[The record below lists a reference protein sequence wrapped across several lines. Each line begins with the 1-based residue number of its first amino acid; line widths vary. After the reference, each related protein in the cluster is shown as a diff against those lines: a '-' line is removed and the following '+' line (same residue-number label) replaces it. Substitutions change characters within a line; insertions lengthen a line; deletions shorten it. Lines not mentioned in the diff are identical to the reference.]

1 MLLESSEA
9 KGKIA
14 DYEIDK
20 VVNGM
25 NLKEIKDIIKVIEGT
40 DISEIEIERSGERLV
55 IKRSLNDL
63 TDKVSVS
70 DKSTTTNV
78 VEDREL
84 VAVVSPLV
92 GSFYR
97 STSPDSQPFVE
108 VGSEVRKGDVICII
122 ESMKLNNEIEVEFD
136 GIVVSILIENGQP
149 VEYGQ
154 SLFLL
159 EPL

>member
-1 MLLESSEA
+1 
-9 KGKIA
+9 
-14 DYEIDK
+14 
-20 VVNGM
+20 M
-25 NLKEIKDIIKVIEGT
+25 NLKEIKDIIEIIEGT

-55 IKRSLNDL
+55 IKRNLNGL
-63 TDKVSVS
+63 ADKIGVP
-70 DKSTTTNV
+70 DKSMTTNDA

-97 STSPDSQPFVE
+97 SASPDSPPFVE

-136 GIVVSILIENGQP
+136 GIVVSVLIENGQP